1 VRSVMVRM
9 AGSGL
14 LMSLA
19 TACSDPSPICTAD
32 SRPGIEVEV
41 RDRASNQFI
50 SVVARG
56 VVQDGAF
63 QDSLQLWGMTADD
76 PPVPV
81 SYAAAFERRGVY
93 TVSLQV
99 DGYHRWDTS
108 GIAVSRDEC
117 HVRTVN
123 LFVALQQRP
132 TPLTRR

>member
-1 VRSVMVRM
+1 M
-9 AGSGL
+9 AGFAL
-14 LMSLA
+14 LVSLT
-19 TACSDPSPICTAD
+19 TACSDPGGPICTAE
-32 SRPGIEVEV
+32 SRPALVIEV
-41 RDRASNQFI
+41 RDRVSNQFI
-50 SVVARG
+50 PALARG

-63 QDSLQLWGMTADD
+63 QDSLRLSGMTGDD

-117 HVRTVN
+117 HVRTVG
-123 LFVALQQRP
+123 LSAALQPRP
-132 TPLTRR
+132 TPLTLR